1 MPPWLPFTVFATALL
16 TVTSVN
22 PTIAISLLQEGI
34 GILAHSIADRAR
46 AHARVRVRRELVQV
60 AEHDTSSQG
69 CLNTWQ
75 SRIFPRASSY
85 KVGDR

>member
-34 GILAHSIADRAR
+34 LAHSIANRAR

-69 CLNTWQ
+69 CLNTLQ
-75 SRIFPRASSY
+75 SHIFPRASSY